1 MPARDAIHDSV
12 RNALIKDGWEITED
26 PCVIRYDDMVVFAD
40 MAAEST
46 LAIERAGERA
56 VVEAKSFSAESEMR
70 EFETAL
76 GQYLIYRI
84 FLSHTQPDQN
94 VFLAVG
100 ENVFHEFFMRPA
112 IQLVCRE
119 CRVAIVVIDL
129 DTEEIQSWHHP

>member
-12 RNALIKDGWEITED
+12 RNALVKDGWEITED

-40 MAAEST
+40 MAAECT
-46 LAIERAGERA
+46 LAVERAGDKA
-56 VVEAKSFSAESEMR
+56 IIEAKSFSGDSEMR

-84 FLSHTQPDQN
+84 FLKQTRPDES
-94 VFLAVG
+94 VYLAVDSQVY
-100 ENVFHEFFMRPA
+100 EEFFLRSA

-119 CRVAIVVIDL
+119 CRISIVVIEL
-129 DTEEIQSWHHP
+129 DSQEIVSWHPM